1 MFQSCFHRPLSPEW
15 RTDVLGRVSAW
26 SHTLWTSCGRRGGW
40 LMLAWFCLCLQIVG
54 RLSFQDSTG
63 LYRRL
68 QSMSSFSSQ
77 DMWFRF
83 TLHTCHV
90 YTCPC
95 EKLKNFQS
103 EWRGLGCC
111 HPPRMASLNFCSI
124 TSGKFQWRW
133 NGVFTAQFR
142 ELTLSSCWVLT
153 NASVFPCT
161 RRFSHHY
168 TWQFKRF
175 FPLNHSNS
183 FKIFS
188 ANQKKIIILLQR
200 NFNTSTLEERCWWE
214 KKVLVWFS

>member
-1 MFQSCFHRPLSPEW
+1 
-15 RTDVLGRVSAW
+15 
-26 SHTLWTSCGRRGGW
+26 
-40 LMLAWFCLCLQIVG
+40 MLAWFCLCLQIVG

-124 TSGKFQWRW
+124 TSGKFQWR
-133 NGVFTAQFR
+133 
-142 ELTLSSCWVLT
+142 
-153 NASVFPCT
+153 
-161 RRFSHHY
+161 
-168 TWQFKRF
+168 
-175 FPLNHSNS
+175 
-183 FKIFS
+183 
-188 ANQKKIIILLQR
+188 
-200 NFNTSTLEERCWWE
+200 
-214 KKVLVWFS
+214 